1 MSRKK
6 IKQVDAIRQKTLE
19 NVIEEFLRHCR
30 LKNLYIFVLYYYKV
44 REKDLTQVVEGKPQ
58 IKPERRIL

>member
-19 NVIEEFLRHCR
+19 NVIEEFYNGPHV
-30 LKNLYIFVLYYYKV
+30 KTSN
-44 REKDLTQVVEGKPQ
+44 EDLMVNVW
-58 IKPERRIL
+58 L

>member
-30 LKNLYIFVLYYYKV
+30 LRGLRVFFRFSEEREYMGGIGLKLLKEDETIKV
-44 REKDLTQVVEGKPQ
+44 S
-58 IKPERRIL
+58 